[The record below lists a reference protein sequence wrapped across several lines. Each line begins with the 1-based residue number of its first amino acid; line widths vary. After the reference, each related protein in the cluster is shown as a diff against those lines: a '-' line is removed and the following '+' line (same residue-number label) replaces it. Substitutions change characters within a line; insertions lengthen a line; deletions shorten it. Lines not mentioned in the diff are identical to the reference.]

1 MSKETHIVGLD
12 LGTTNITA
20 VIAEIHADGQLGIM
34 GLGVVPSKGVRK
46 GVIVN
51 PEAAA
56 EPIRRAVEEAE
67 RMSGLTVDSVYV
79 SMSGTLL
86 RGLNNHGII
95 AVTSPDR
102 RITRSDIRRVIET
115 ACVVTLPG
123 GHEIIDVQPQEY
135 IVDGQDG
142 ISDPIDMVGT
152 RLEVTAHIITGPITV
167 RQNVIT
173 AVNRAGLLVT
183 AVVLEPIAAAEAVL
197 TSDERE
203 YGSAVINIGSE
214 TTSLAVYQRGAV
226 QHTAIFPLGGSHF
239 TNDIAFGVRT
249 PIPEAERIK
258 REYGCVLSA
267 LVMGDNHSVIEVPSM
282 SHRPPRSLSRE
293 ILCDILQPRA
303 EEILNHVHDELRRSG
318 FDRQLSSG
326 AILTGGGALLSG
338 LSELAEQIFE
348 CPTRLG
354 YPLSVSGL
362 TEDVNTPL
370 LATAIGLV
378 GVAHRGGGARH
389 YLAQNNSGR
398 LIARTA
404 SRMKHWL
411 GNLF

>member
-1 MSKETHIVGLD
+1 MTKETHIVGLD
-12 LGTTNITA
+12 LGTSNITA
-20 VIAEIHADGQLGIM
+20 VIAEMNADGQPEVM
-34 GLGVVPSKGVRK
+34 GMGVAASRGVRK
-46 GVIVN
+46 GVVVN

-67 RMSGLTVDSVYV
+67 RMSGLTVESVYV
-79 SMSGTLL
+79 SMSGPLL
-86 RGLNNHGII
+86 RGINNNGII
-95 AVTSPDR
+95 AITSPER
-102 RITRSDIRRVIET
+102 RITRADIRRVIET

-142 ISDPIDMVGT
+142 ISDPIDMLGT
-152 RLEVTAHIITGPITV
+152 RLEVSAHIITGPITV

-183 AVVLEPIAAAEAVL
+183 GVVLEPIAAAEAVL

-203 YGSAVINIGSE
+203 YGSVVINIGSE

-258 REYGCVLSA
+258 RDFGCVLSA
-267 LVMGDNHSVIEVPSM
+267 LVVSEGHHVIEVPSM

-326 AILTGGGALLSG
+326 AILTGGGALLRG
-338 LSELAEQIFE
+338 LSELAEQIFD
-348 CPTRLG
+348 CPARLG
-354 YPLSVSGL
+354 YPLCVSGM
-362 TEDVNTPL
+362 TEDINTPL

-378 GVAHRGGGARH
+378 VVATRGGGTC
-389 YLAQNNSGR
+389 YYSAQQNSGR
-398 LIARTA
+398 LMARTA
-404 SRMKHWL
+404 TRMKHWL

>member
-1 MSKETHIVGLD
+1 MPKETHIVGLD
-12 LGTTNITA
+12 LGTANITA
-20 VIAEIHADGQLGIM
+20 VIAEMNADGQPVIM
-34 GLGVVPSKGVRK
+34 GMGVAPSRGVRK

-67 RMSGLTVDSVYV
+67 RMSGLVVESVYV

-95 AVTSPDR
+95 AITSPDR

-142 ISDPIDMVGT
+142 ISDPIDMLGT
-152 RLEVTAHIITGPITV
+152 RLEVTAHIITGPMTV
-167 RQNVIT
+167 RQNIIT
-173 AVNRAGLLVT
+173 AVNRAGLLV
-183 AVVLEPIAAAEAVL
+183 AGVVLEPIAAAEAVL

-203 YGSAVINIGSE
+203 YGSVAINIGSE
-214 TTSLAVYQRGAV
+214 TTSLAIYQRGAV
-226 QHTAIFPLGGSHF
+226 QHTAIIPLGGSHF

-267 LVMGDNHSVIEVPSM
+267 LVISAGHQVIEVPSV
-282 SHRPPRSLSRE
+282 SHRPPRSLSHD

-303 EEILNHVHDELRRSG
+303 EEILNHIHDEIRRGG

-326 AILTGGGALLSG
+326 VILTGGGALLRG
-338 LSELAEQIFE
+338 LSELAEQVFD

-354 YPLSVSGL
+354 YPLSVNGL
-362 TEDVNTPL
+362 REDINTPM

-378 GVAHRGGGARH
+378 VVAQRGGGTR
-389 YLAQNNSGR
+389 YYMAQHQSGR
-398 LIARTA
+398 GMGRTVARV
-404 SRMKHWL
+404 KNWL